1 MAEEEENLQDY
12 LERALT
18 VSRRS
23 VFYLDENL
31 QELSAELFEN
41 LSELEE
47 LSDENIV
54 QSVAKTL
61 HARDGAA
68 RRIDALS
75 LEVSPKQEEE
85 EEGGQGGGFE
95 RRVTFRQTVHISHAG
110 NIVSRVEDV
119 AADVMV
125 GDILDE
131 VISAAV
137 ETSRASPGPLYFHH
151 PLAGR
156 EDVARMED
164 TFARTHGALTSQAAR
179 LKLAMKMILVS
190 AAQQIVVSY
199 RRILTEQ
206 AARLGA
212 GEDAEVVSTETCRRC
227 LEVTEQVAELAVVYL
242 KNATRDVF
250 DTSVNDV
257 KIILGKMSE
266 DSENEIEAITKL

>member
-85 EEGGQGGGFE
+85 GGQGGGFE

-119 AADVMV
+119 AADVLV
-125 GDILDE
+125 GGILDE

-137 ETSRASPGPLYFHH
+137 EASRTSPGPLYFHH

-164 TFARTHGALTSQAAR
+164 TFARTQGALTSQAAR

-212 GEDAEVVSTETCRRC
+212 GEDAEAVSTETCRRC

-266 DSENEIEAITKL
+266 DSDNEIEAITKL

>member
-54 QSVAKTL
+54 QSVARTL

-75 LEVSPKQEEE
+75 LEVSPKQE

-119 AADVMV
+119 AADVLV

-137 ETSRASPGPLYFHH
+137 EASRASPGPLYFHH

-212 GEDAEVVSTETCRRC
+212 GEDAEAVSTETCRRC

-266 DSENEIEAITKL
+266 DSDNEIEAITKL

>member
-75 LEVSPKQEEE
+75 LEVSPKQEEK
-85 EEGGQGGGFE
+85 EGRQGGGFE

-119 AADVMV
+119 AADVLV

-137 ETSRASPGPLYFHH
+137 EASRASPGPLYFHH

-266 DSENEIEAITKL
+266 DSDNEIEAITKL

>member
-54 QSVAKTL
+54 QSVARTL

-75 LEVSPKQEEE
+75 LEVSPKQQ
-85 EEGGQGGGFE
+85 EEGGQEGGFE

-119 AADVMV
+119 AADVLV

-137 ETSRASPGPLYFHH
+137 EASRASPGPLYFHH

-212 GEDAEVVSTETCRRC
+212 GEDAEAVSTETCRRC

-250 DTSVNDV
+250 DTTVHDV

-266 DSENEIEAITKL
+266 DSDNEIEAITKL

>member
-75 LEVSPKQEEE
+75 LEVSPKQEED
-85 EEGGQGGGFE
+85 GGKGDNFE
-95 RRVTFRQTVHISHAG
+95 RRVTFRQTVHISPAG

-119 AADVMV
+119 AADVLV

-137 ETSRASPGPLYFHH
+137 EASRTSPGPLYFHH

-266 DSENEIEAITKL
+266 DSDNEIEAITKF

>member
-95 RRVTFRQTVHISHAG
+95 RRVTFRQTVHISPAG

-119 AADVMV
+119 AADVLV

>member
-85 EEGGQGGGFE
+85 GGQGGGFE

-119 AADVMV
+119 AADVLV

-212 GEDAEVVSTETCRRC
+212 GEDVEVVSTETCRRC

-266 DSENEIEAITKL
+266 DSDNEIEAITKL

>member
-85 EEGGQGGGFE
+85 GGPGGFE

-119 AADVMV
+119 AADVLV
-125 GDILDE
+125 RDILDE

-137 ETSRASPGPLYFHH
+137 EASRASPGPLYFHH

-266 DSENEIEAITKL
+266 DSDNEIEAITKL

>member
-85 EEGGQGGGFE
+85 DGGQGGGFE

-119 AADVMV
+119 AADVLV

-137 ETSRASPGPLYFHH
+137 EASRASPGPLYFHH

-266 DSENEIEAITKL
+266 DSDNEIEAITKL

>member
-85 EEGGQGGGFE
+85 GGQGGGFE

-119 AADVMV
+119 AAEILV
-125 GDILDE
+125 GGILDE

-137 ETSRASPGPLYFHH
+137 EASRTSPGPLYFHH

-164 TFARTHGALTSQAAR
+164 TFARTQGALTSQAAR

-199 RRILTEQ
+199 RRILVEQ
-206 AARLGA
+206 AERLEA
-212 GEDAEVVSTETCRRC
+212 GEEAEAVALETCQRC
-227 LEVTEQVAELAVVYL
+227 LEVTERVAELAVMYL
-242 KNATRDVF
+242 KSATQSVF
-250 DTSVNDV
+250 DSSVHDV
-257 KIILGKMSE
+257 KIILGTLS
-266 DSENEIEAITKL
+266 DSPDKREIEAVTKL

>member
-75 LEVSPKQEEE
+75 LEVSPKQEE
-85 EEGGQGGGFE
+85 GGQGGGFE

-119 AADVMV
+119 AADVLV

-137 ETSRASPGPLYFHH
+137 EASRASPGPLYFHH

-266 DSENEIEAITKL
+266 DSDNEIEAITKL

>member
-54 QSVAKTL
+54 QSVARTL

-75 LEVSPKQEEE
+75 LEVSPKQE

-119 AADVMV
+119 AAEILV
-125 GDILDE
+125 GDVLDE

-137 ETSRASPGPLYFHH
+137 EASRASPGPLYFHH

-164 TFARTHGALTSQAAR
+164 TFARTQGALTSQAAR

>member
-54 QSVAKTL
+54 QSVAKPL

-75 LEVSPKQEEE
+75 LEVSPKQ

-119 AADVMV
+119 AADVLV
-125 GDILDE
+125 GDVLDE

-137 ETSRASPGPLYFHH
+137 EASRASPGPLYFHH

-164 TFARTHGALTSQAAR
+164 TLARTHGALTSQAAR

-212 GEDAEVVSTETCRRC
+212 GEDAEAVSTETCRRC

-266 DSENEIEAITKL
+266 DSDNEIEAITKL

>member
-75 LEVSPKQEEE
+75 LEVSPKQQ

-119 AADVMV
+119 AADVLV

-137 ETSRASPGPLYFHH
+137 EASRASPGPLYFHH

>member
-85 EEGGQGGGFE
+85 EGGQGGGFE

-119 AADVMV
+119 AADVLV

-137 ETSRASPGPLYFHH
+137 EASRASPGPLYFHH

-212 GEDAEVVSTETCRRC
+212 GEDAEVVSTEPCRRC

-266 DSENEIEAITKL
+266 DSDNEIDAITKL

>member
-85 EEGGQGGGFE
+85 GGQGGFE

-119 AADVMV
+119 AADVLV

-137 ETSRASPGPLYFHH
+137 EASRTSSGPLYFHH

-266 DSENEIEAITKL
+266 DSDNEIEAITKL

>member
-54 QSVAKTL
+54 QSVARTL

-75 LEVSPKQEEE
+75 LEVSPKQE

-119 AADVMV
+119 AAEILV
-125 GDILDE
+125 GGILDE

-137 ETSRASPGPLYFHH
+137 EASRTSPGPLYFHH

-212 GEDAEVVSTETCRRC
+212 GEDAEAVSTETCRRC

-257 KIILGKMSE
+257 KIILGRMSE
-266 DSENEIEAITKL
+266 DSDNEIEAITKL

>member
-85 EEGGQGGGFE
+85 GGQGGGFE
-95 RRVTFRQTVHISHAG
+95 RRVTFRQTVHISPAG

-119 AADVMV
+119 AAEILVR
-125 GDILDE
+125 DILDE

-266 DSENEIEAITKL
+266 DSDNEIEAITKL

>member
-85 EEGGQGGGFE
+85 DGGQGGGFE
-95 RRVTFRQTVHISHAG
+95 RRVTFRQTVHISPAG

-125 GDILDE
+125 RDILDE

-137 ETSRASPGPLYFHH
+137 EASRASPGPLYFHH

-266 DSENEIEAITKL
+266 DSDNEIEAITKL

>member
-54 QSVAKTL
+54 QSVARTL

-75 LEVSPKQEEE
+75 LEVSPKQE

-119 AADVMV
+119 AAEILV
-125 GDILDE
+125 GGILDE

-137 ETSRASPGPLYFHH
+137 EASRTSPGPLYFHH

-156 EDVARMED
+156 EDVARMEE
-164 TFARTHGALTSQAAR
+164 TFARTQGALSSQAAR

-212 GEDAEVVSTETCRRC
+212 GEDAEAVSTETCRRC

-266 DSENEIEAITKL
+266 DSDNEIEAITKL

>member
-75 LEVSPKQEEE
+75 LEVSPKQVEE
-85 EEGGQGGGFE
+85 GGGFE

-125 GDILDE
+125 RDILDE

-137 ETSRASPGPLYFHH
+137 EASSTSPGPLYFHH

>member
-85 EEGGQGGGFE
+85 GGQGGGFE

-119 AADVMV
+119 AADVLV
-125 GDILDE
+125 RDILDE

-266 DSENEIEAITKL
+266 DSDNEIEAITKL

>member
-75 LEVSPKQEEE
+75 LEVSPNQ
-85 EEGGQGGGFE
+85 EEGGPGGGFE

-119 AADVMV
+119 AADVIV
-125 GDILDE
+125 RDILDE

-137 ETSRASPGPLYFHH
+137 EASRASPGPLYFHH

-266 DSENEIEAITKL
+266 DSDNEIEAITKL

>member
-75 LEVSPKQEEE
+75 LEVSPKQQ
-85 EEGGQGGGFE
+85 EEGGQGGFE

-110 NIVSRVEDV
+110 NIVSRVEEV

-125 GDILDE
+125 RDILDE

-137 ETSRASPGPLYFHH
+137 EASRTSPGPLYFHH

-212 GEDAEVVSTETCRRC
+212 GEDVEVVSTETCRRC

-266 DSENEIEAITKL
+266 DSDNEIEAITKL

>member
-54 QSVAKTL
+54 QSVARTL

-75 LEVSPKQEEE
+75 LEVSPKQE

-119 AADVMV
+119 AAEILV

-137 ETSRASPGPLYFHH
+137 EASRTSPGPLYFHH

-164 TFARTHGALTSQAAR
+164 TFARTQGALTSQAAR

-266 DSENEIEAITKL
+266 DSGDEIEAITKL

>member
-75 LEVSPKQEEE
+75 LEVSPKQEE
-85 EEGGQGGGFE
+85 GGQGGGFE
-95 RRVTFRQTVHISHAG
+95 RRVTFRQTVHISPAG

-119 AADVMV
+119 AADVLV

-137 ETSRASPGPLYFHH
+137 EASRASPGPLYFHH

>member
-54 QSVAKTL
+54 QSVARTL

-75 LEVSPKQEEE
+75 LEVSPKQE

-119 AADVMV
+119 AADVLV

-137 ETSRASPGPLYFHH
+137 EASRASPGPLYFHH

-212 GEDAEVVSTETCRRC
+212 GEDAEAVSTETCRRC

-266 DSENEIEAITKL
+266 DSDSEIEAITKL

>member
-75 LEVSPKQEEE
+75 LEVSPKQR

-119 AADVMV
+119 AAEILVR
-125 GDILDE
+125 DILDE

-137 ETSRASPGPLYFHH
+137 EASRASPGPLYFHH

-266 DSENEIEAITKL
+266 DSDNEIEAITKL

>member
-85 EEGGQGGGFE
+85 GGQGGGFE

-119 AADVMV
+119 AADVLV

-137 ETSRASPGPLYFHH
+137 EASRASPGPLYFHH

-266 DSENEIEAITKL
+266 DSENEIDAITKL

>member
-85 EEGGQGGGFE
+85 GGQGGGFE

-110 NIVSRVEDV
+110 NIVSREEDV
-119 AADVMV
+119 AAEILV
-125 GDILDE
+125 GDVLDE

-137 ETSRASPGPLYFHH
+137 EASRTSPGPLYFHH

-164 TFARTHGALTSQAAR
+164 TFARTQGALTSQAAR

-212 GEDAEVVSTETCRRC
+212 GEDAEAVSTETCRRC

-266 DSENEIEAITKL
+266 DSDNEIEAITKL

>member
-85 EEGGQGGGFE
+85 GGQGGGFE

-119 AADVMV
+119 AAEILV
-125 GDILDE
+125 GGILDE

-137 ETSRASPGPLYFHH
+137 EASRTSPGPLYFHH
-151 PLAGR
+151 PLAGC

-164 TFARTHGALTSQAAR
+164 TFARTQGALTSQAAR

-266 DSENEIEAITKL
+266 DSDNEIEAITKL

>member
-54 QSVAKTL
+54 QSVARTL

-75 LEVSPKQEEE
+75 LEVSPKQE

-119 AADVMV
+119 AADVLV
-125 GDILDE
+125 GGILDE

-137 ETSRASPGPLYFHH
+137 EASRASPGPLYFHH

-164 TFARTHGALTSQAAR
+164 TFARTQGALTSQAAR

-266 DSENEIEAITKL
+266 DSDNEIEAITKL

>member
-85 EEGGQGGGFE
+85 GGQGGGFE

-119 AADVMV
+119 AADVLV

-137 ETSRASPGPLYFHH
+137 EASRASPGPLYFHH

>member
-85 EEGGQGGGFE
+85 DDGQGGGFE

-119 AADVMV
+119 AADVLV

-137 ETSRASPGPLYFHH
+137 EASRASPGPLYFHH

-266 DSENEIEAITKL
+266 DSDNEIEAITKL

>member
-54 QSVAKTL
+54 QSVARTL

-75 LEVSPKQEEE
+75 LEVSPKQE

-119 AADVMV
+119 AAEILV
-125 GDILDE
+125 GGILDE

-137 ETSRASPGPLYFHH
+137 EASRASPGPLYFHH

-164 TFARTHGALTSQAAR
+164 TFARTQGALTSQAAR

-212 GEDAEVVSTETCRRC
+212 GEDAEAVSTETCRRC

-266 DSENEIEAITKL
+266 DSDNEIEAITKL

>member
-54 QSVAKTL
+54 QSVARTL

-75 LEVSPKQEEE
+75 LEVSPKQ

-119 AADVMV
+119 AADVLV

-137 ETSRASPGPLYFHH
+137 EASRASPGPLYFHH

-164 TFARTHGALTSQAAR
+164 TFARTQGALTSQAAR

-212 GEDAEVVSTETCRRC
+212 GEDAEAVSTETCRRC

-266 DSENEIEAITKL
+266 DSDNEIEAITKL

>member
-75 LEVSPKQEEE
+75 LEVSPKQEED
-85 EEGGQGGGFE
+85 GGPGGGFE

-119 AADVMV
+119 AADVLV
-125 GDILDE
+125 RDILDE

-137 ETSRASPGPLYFHH
+137 EASRTSPGPLYFHH

>member
-85 EEGGQGGGFE
+85 GGQGGGFE

-119 AADVMV
+119 AADVLV

-137 ETSRASPGPLYFHH
+137 EASRASPGPLYFHH

-266 DSENEIEAITKL
+266 DSDNEIEAITKL